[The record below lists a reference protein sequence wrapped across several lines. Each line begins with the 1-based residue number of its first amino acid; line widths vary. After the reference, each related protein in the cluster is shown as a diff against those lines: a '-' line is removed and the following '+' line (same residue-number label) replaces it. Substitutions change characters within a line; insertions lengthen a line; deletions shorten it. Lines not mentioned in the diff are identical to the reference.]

1 MKNFRGFILYGVILF
16 LLIISTLIVYI
27 IENTSLNRLIT
38 ENYDR
43 EYQNYLDCYSILLE
57 NLEAKDKAAER
68 FYYYKHKNKTSIIF
82 SNDNLRFIA
91 SKRFNNSISLN
102 VYDGNRNTYTSVI
115 YLIPEIFY
123 TSRSYLLLDEFDKYN
138 IPNEFKEEL
147 FGGEKLKLIYTDF
160 MSFYSF
166 IDKNLTIK
174 YDSDYL
180 YILDEDT
187 NKQVLKPV
195 NTDLVYIHFKGC
207 KIRIIPSNNTS
218 LKPLIVSDGDV
229 EIERNGDAVTLQCL
243 LLTTGNIENNGVNLN
258 GKIVANSITNL
269 DAIEENQ
276 NSNLYFRMLENIR
289 SLYSFDIKS
298 FH

>member
-57 NLEAKDKAAER
+57 NLEDKDKAAER

-138 IPNEFKEEL
+138 IPNDFKEEL
-147 FGGEKLKLIYTDF
+147 FGGEKLKLIYTDY

-180 YILDEDT
+180 YILDDDT

-229 EIERNGDAVTLQCL
+229 EIERNGDAVKLQCL

-258 GKIVANSITNL
+258 GKIIANSITNL
-269 DAIEENQ
+269 DVIEENQ

>member
-57 NLEAKDKAAER
+57 NLESKDKAAER

-147 FGGEKLKLIYTDF
+147 FRGEKLKLIYTDF

-180 YILDEDT
+180 YILDDDT

-243 LLTTGNIENNGVNLN
+243 LLTTGNIENNGVKSKL
-258 GKIVANSITNL
+258 K
-269 DAIEENQ
+269 
-276 NSNLYFRMLENIR
+276 
-289 SLYSFDIKS
+289 SLF
-298 FH
+298 

>member
-57 NLEAKDKAAER
+57 NLESKDKAAER

-91 SKRFNNSISLN
+91 SKRFNNSISLS

-147 FGGEKLKLIYTDF
+147 FGGKKLKLIYTDF

-180 YILDEDT
+180 YILDDDT

-207 KIRIIPSNNTS
+207 KIKIIPSNNTS

-229 EIERNGDAVTLQCL
+229 EIERNGDAVMLQCL

-258 GKIVANSITNL
+258 GKIIANSITNL